1 MNKFLIL
8 CIFLTCTICNAAVLE
23 SKSGS
28 ISFTAVG
35 KPGFLKI
42 KGESKKHPQGKLE
55 IANSSASGSFLFD
68 LEHLNTGIA
77 LRDDHMKDNYLEVK
91 KYPQA
96 QLSIEPINIQN
107 ENTNSSGEFKGTL
120 TLHGVTKN
128 TSGKYTYDSSNKSV
142 KAQFEILLSDFNI
155 NIPKYMG
162 ITVSEKVEVE
172 TTIQFG
178 I

>member
-1 MNKFLIL
+1 MNKFLMI
-8 CIFLTCTICNAAVLE
+8 CVFLIGTVSQAATLE
-23 SKSGS
+23 PKSGS

-68 LEHLNTGIA
+68 LENLNTGIA
-77 LRDDHMKDNYLEVK
+77 LRDEHMKDNYLEVK

-96 QLSIEPINIQN
+96 QLAIEPISIPN
-107 ENTNSSGEFKGTL
+107 ENTSSSGEFKGTL

-128 TSGKYTYDSSNKSV
+128 TSGKYTYDSSKKLV

-172 TTIQFG
+172 TTIEFG